1 MAFLDSAGLSYY
13 DSKLKDSIND
23 YTTGINLIRGTSDF
37 RIGNILKNGITLNNN
52 SGYADGFYLRNSGSK
67 IMTDEDIPYIRLSNS
82 SAEIDVNS
90 SIVTNIKPSENLT
103 VSVDVRLSDISS
115 NMLNAARVMIGVVTK
130 GSTTRKYSYSSSM
143 TEIKDVISEGEWIRF
158 SKMITLPMDITEDDY
173 VVVVLYRLATNPI
186 EETVD
191 FRALKLEKGNINHPI
206 WSPSPFD
213 VDYIN
218 DETTGI
224 NLLRGTRDFVKGTIR
239 GTVLPTWNFINGFVL
254 GNYATVDTS
263 GEFGVLTIE
272 RSGLSGAT
280 NTDVVSSVIEDVT
293 AGDILTLSLEVR
305 VNDDRVLS
313 NTNFTC
319 AALRTLVGTSGGV
332 VSQTA
337 AKNITL
343 TSLADTIEL
352 GEWYKVET
360 QLKVPENSDVANV
373 LLRLSNNGSISFR
386 KLCVCNGA
394 INNLIWAPSPSDVA
408 QITDLATKADKSE
421 VEAINDFTTGIN
433 LLRGTR
439 DFTEGK
445 TLIPGNT
452 SSLKSDGIS
461 YSNTNW
467 RIIHP
472 DNPNEFSYA
481 ERLLTGQA
489 SHLYFNPI
497 YKEDIGNNGLTM
509 SAEIMFE
516 AVPSGDVSIFQI
528 LPQDKGSGGSYTS
541 IYGGVNNSTD
551 YTIDT
556 MPLNEWFRIV
566 LHIEQDKINIPD
578 GGYLRIGLVG
588 GSGND
593 ATRYIRKV
601 KLEPGII
608 NNPVYSESPFD
619 HPSIPVPINQGGTGA
634 ITSKAAQY
642 NLLNDMILENTVM
655 EDGSQFIMR
664 YKSPSTTGGLAY
676 IRNASNVWDWIKSKI
691 KSVFGFNDS
700 DVLSIEHGGTGGTTY
715 KEAAY
720 NLFSDIPNVS
730 NMSGDRQFVV
740 QHGSKSA
747 TAGAFARVKGNDIWD
762 WIKSKIEADG
772 SLGGGGLKY
781 HEFTDTD
788 FNKITEDGL
797 YYIPRQ
803 YMKAKGLPKIN
814 VLSGNYEGGEG
825 WVLAI
830 DLFRDST
837 SNTVN
842 YAGTR
847 LTKFLCIGYFEGG
860 DEDDDSGSFYST
872 YGTYLWEAGTYYYGG
887 IKGAIKLSSLST
899 IQINN

>member
-1 MAFLDSAGLSYY
+1 MAFLDYVGLTHYNE
-13 DSKLKDSIND
+13 KLKDSIND
-23 YTTGINLIRGTSDF
+23 YTTGINL
-37 RIGNILKNGITLNNN
+37 
-52 SGYADGFYLRNSGSK
+52 
-67 IMTDEDIPYIRLSNS
+67 
-82 SAEIDVNS
+82 
-90 SIVTNIKPSENLT
+90 
-103 VSVDVRLSDISS
+103 
-115 NMLNAARVMIGVVTK
+115 
-130 GSTTRKYSYSSSM
+130 
-143 TEIKDVISEGEWIRF
+143 
-158 SKMITLPMDITEDDY
+158 
-173 VVVVLYRLATNPI
+173 
-186 EETVD
+186 
-191 FRALKLEKGNINHPI
+191 
-206 WSPSPFD
+206 
-213 VDYIN
+213 
-218 DETTGI
+218 
-224 NLLRGTRDFVKGTIR
+224 LRGTRDFVHGTETYFNKLNRWKDGWCDLIYR
-239 GTVLPTWNFINGFVL
+239 DQIEGDYLYKDEQGFTVL
-254 GNYATVDTS
+254 D
-263 GEFGVLTIE
+263 LTN
-272 RSGLSGAT
+272 R
-280 NTDVVSSVIEDVT
+280 SSVASVVQICSNVIEGLTVGDTITIQFEVMIT
-293 AGDILTLSLEVR
+293 ETNEPTLRYIANINETNEANTRLKWKDFYIDGLTNAGPI
-305 VNDDRVLS
+305 S
-313 NTNFTC
+313 N
-319 AALRTLVGTSGGV
+319 
-332 VSQTA
+332 
-337 AKNITL
+337 
-343 TSLADTIEL
+343 IEL
-352 GEWYKVET
+352 GKWYTITRTYTIQSEDTTGVYLTLASVYSQRIKF
-360 QLKVPENSDVANV
+360 KKACIYFGD
-373 LLRLSNNGSISFR
+373 
-386 KLCVCNGA
+386 
-394 INNLIWAPSPSDVA
+394 INDPVWSASPLDVA
-408 QITDLATKADKSE
+408 QVTDLASKADKDS
-421 VEAINDFTTGIN
+421 INDFTTGIN

-439 DFTEGK
+439 DFTEGRN
-445 TLIPGNT
+445 LIPGNT

-461 YSNTNW
+461 YSTANW

-497 YKEDIGNNGLTM
+497 YKDDIGNNGLTM

-528 LPQDKGSGGSYTS
+528 LPQDKASGGSYTS
-541 IYGGVNNSTD
+541 IYGGVNNCTE
-551 YTIDT
+551 YTVNT

-608 NNPVYSESPFD
+608 NNPIYSESPFD

-642 NLLNDMILENTVM
+642 NLFKDMNSVNT
-655 EDGSQFIMR
+655 DASDSSAFIMDYGTDSSETKGKLVVR
-664 YKSPSTTGGLAY
+664 KANY
-676 IRNASNVWDWIKSKI
+676 VWNWIASKI

-700 DVLSIEHGGTGGTTY
+700 GVLAIEHGGTGGTTY

-837 SNTVN
+837 SSTINQ
-842 YAGTR
+842 GTR